1 MNISRL
7 RILFVGNWIEEGKW
21 PLYRAAANRTSEA
34 HYFCAI
40 PMKGSLRKLS
50 ILLSEFYLPVAALI
64 KKDKY
69 DVIASWTMRMGIVYG
84 IMNRLFGSPSSPKH
98 IIHDF
103 HINLIRKDFFYG
115 LRHMLLRFALPG
127 IDFFLCTSTREE
139 EIYSKMF
146 GISRERIRFYPMAA
160 PSDCLC
166 NYQFEPK
173 DYIFSYGNSDRDYDT
188 LIKAVADS
196 DIKLVIL
203 SQSYSPQSPLP
214 PNVTLIT
221 EGRYGMDLIALIV
234 PARLIVLPTNYMMVS
249 AAQSAM
255 LESLALG
262 RPLVVSANLATVE
275 YADHLKTA
283 VFFKPGDAAALAE
296 SIRFLLDNPAFA
308 EAMGQR
314 AREAARGLT
323 PRHQET
329 FFEVMDTVAGQP

>member
-7 RILFVGNWIEEGKW
+7 RVLFLVNWIEEGKW
-21 PLYRAAANRTSEA
+21 PLYRAVANRTSVA
-34 HYFCAI
+34 HYLSAF
-40 PMKGSLRKLS
+40 PMKGSLRKPS
-50 ILLSEFYLPVAALI
+50 ILLSEFYVPFLALF

-69 DVIASWTMRMGIVYG
+69 DVVSSWKMRMAIVYG
-84 IMNRLFGSPSSPKH
+84 ILNRLFGSPSSPRH
-98 IIHDF
+98 IMHDF
-103 HINLIRKDFFYG
+103 HINLIRKDFFYH
-115 LRHMLLRFALPG
+115 LRLMLLRFALPG

-139 EIYSKMF
+139 EIYSRMF
-146 GISRERIRFYPMAA
+146 GISRERIRFHPMAV
-160 PSDCLC
+160 SSEFIC

-203 SQSYSPQSPLP
+203 SQSYRPQSPLP

-221 EGRYGMDLIALIV
+221 ERRSDMDLIALIV
-234 PARLIVLPTNYMMVS
+234 SARLIVLPIKDMMIS
-249 AAQSAM
+249 AAQTAM
-255 LESLALG
+255 LEALALG
-262 RPLVVSANLATVE
+262 RPLVASANLATVE

-283 VFFKPGDAAALAE
+283 VFCKPGDAAALGE

-308 EAMGQR
+308 EAMAQR
-314 AREAARGLT
+314 CEAVQEL
-323 PRHQET
+323 PSRHLET

>member
-7 RILFVGNWIEEGKW
+7 RVLFVVNWIEEGKW
-21 PLYRAAANRTSEA
+21 PLYRAVANRTSVA
-34 HYFCAI
+34 HYI
-40 PMKGSLRKLS
+40 SSLPMKGSLRKPS
-50 ILLSEFYLPVAALI
+50 ILLSEFYLPCVALL
-64 KKDKY
+64 KKNKY
-69 DVIASWTMRMGIVYG
+69 DIVATWSMRMGVVYG
-84 IMNRLFGSPSSPKH
+84 ILNRLFGSPSSPRH
-98 IIHDF
+98 ITHDF
-103 HINLIRKDFFYG
+103 HINLNRKDFFYR
-115 LRHMLLRFALPG
+115 LRLMLVRFALPG

-146 GISRERIRFYPMAA
+146 GISRERIRFYPMSS
-160 PSDCLC
+160 PLDYFC
-166 NYQFEPK
+166 NYRFEPK
-173 DYIFSYGNSDRDYDT
+173 DYILSYGNSDRDYDT

-203 SQSYSPQSPLP
+203 SQSYRPQSPFP

-221 EGRYGMDLIALIV
+221 EGHYGMDLIGLIV
-234 PARLIVLPTNYMMVS
+234 PARLVVLPTKYMMIS
-249 AAQSAM
+249 AAQLAM

-329 FFEVMDTVAGQP
+329 FFEVMDTLAGQP